1 MEIIFPELEKGSLY
15 EAQYYYCSKR
25 IRAYRCMIEDEQNL
39 RANPNGKLWSLH
51 FSYQSLVV
59 HYIHFNFKM

>member
-25 IRAYRCMIEDEQNL
+25 IRAYRCMIEDEQK
-39 RANPNGKLWSLH
+39 PSC
-51 FSYQSLVV
+51 QP
-59 HYIHFNFKM
+59 